1 MLRALAVA
9 ALITLTSACVSI
21 GAFNRST
28 SHDAGA
34 VRIAASEAYGDG
46 PRQTLDVYA
55 PQARPRNAPV
65 MVFFYGGGWRT
76 GAKEE
81 YSFVG
86 DAFASH
92 GFVTVIPDYRLAPD
106 TQFPGFLED
115 NAAALRWVQDNIA
128 RFGGDPTRIVLAG
141 HSAGAYNAVMVGL
154 NEDYARAAGFD
165 PHAVRGVVG
174 IAGPYGFYFNNP
186 VIRTAFG
193 DEPDPARMH
202 AIPFARADAPPLLL
216 LAGGADRRVP
226 LRAGE
231 EMRDAATEAGGQ
243 AELIVYERLDH
254 PGILQAL
261 ALERR
266 ERNSVFQ
273 DTLKFARRVTVQE
286 SARTGAGG

>member
-9 ALITLTSACVSI
+9 ALLTLVSACATI
-21 GAFNRST
+21 GAFNRGT
-28 SHDAGA
+28 PHDAGA
-34 VRIAASEAYGDG
+34 VRVVTAAPFGEG

-55 PQARPRNAPV
+55 PATGAHNAPV
-65 MVFFYGGGWRT
+65 LVFFYGGGWRS
-76 GAKEE
+76 GAKED

-86 DAFASH
+86 DAFAAN

-106 TQFPGFLED
+106 AQFPLFLED

-128 RFGGDPTRIVLAG
+128 RFGGDPHRIVLAG

-174 IAGPYGFYFNNP
+174 IAGPYGFYFSNP
-186 VIRTAFG
+186 IIRTAFG

-231 EMRDAATEAGGQ
+231 EMRNAAVAAGGQ
-243 AELIVYERLDH
+243 AELIVYPRLDH
-254 PGILQAL
+254 PRILQAL

-266 ERNSVFQ
+266 GDNSVFE
-273 DTLKFARRVTVQE
+273 DTLRFARRVT
-286 SARTGAGG
+286 ARETARAAAGG

>member
-1 MLRALAVA
+1 MIRALAAA
-9 ALITLTSACVSI
+9 ALLICVSACATI
-21 GAFNRST
+21 GAFNRDT
-28 SHDAGA
+28 PHDQGVTRVATA
-34 VRIAASEAYGDG
+34 LAFGDQ

-55 PQARPRNAPV
+55 PSAGVRDAPV
-65 MVFFYGGGWRT
+65 LVFFYGGGWRT
-76 GAKEE
+76 GAKED

-86 DAFASH
+86 DAFAAN

-106 TQFPGFLED
+106 AQFPLFLED

-128 RFGGDPTRIVLAG
+128 RYGGDPDRIVLAG

-186 VIRTAFG
+186 IIRTAFG

-266 ERNSVFQ
+266 ANNSVFE
-273 DTLKFARRVTVQE
+273 DTLNFARRVTAQQVT
-286 SARTGAGG
+286 ARR

>member
-1 MLRALAVA
+1 MLRSFA
-9 ALITLTSACVSI
+9 ITCLLTLLSACVSI
-21 GAFNRST
+21 GSFNRST
-28 SHDAGA
+28 PHDSGA
-34 VRIAASEAYGDG
+34 VRAATGVAYGDG
-46 PRQTLDVYA
+46 PRRTLDVYA
-55 PQARPRNAPV
+55 PATRSQNAPV
-65 MVFFYGGGWRT
+65 LVFFYGGGWRT
-76 GAKEE
+76 GAKEQ

-86 DAFASH
+86 DAFAAH
-92 GFVTVIPDYRLAPD
+92 GFVTIIPDYRLAPE

-128 RFGGDPTRIVLAG
+128 QYGGDPTRIVLAG

-165 PHAVRGVVG
+165 PRAVRAVVG

-193 DEPDPARMH
+193 EEPDPARMH
-202 AIPFARADAPPLLL
+202 ALGFARADAPPLLL
-216 LAGGADRRVP
+216 LAGAADRRVP
-226 LRAGE
+226 LRAAE
-231 EMRDAATEAGGQ
+231 EMRRSAVAAGGQ

-266 ERNSVFQ
+266 ENNSVFQ
-273 DTLKFARRVTVQE
+273 DTLRFARHAAGE
-286 SARTGAGG
+286 HAAGLAR